1 MKTIK
6 LSLLNY
12 RTVLVYTVILSLVKK
27 TLVRLGLRLLQQA
40 VKLLRQKPLTN
51 IPSKFLCLTY
61 SQNGGGPDVG
71 QLHCKLV
78 EGYRKIQG
86 GKRVEKTSGGGSTI
100 PGNWTSFLRVVKNKT
115 ELFNCLSEVFYDWF
129 QIGDKELLNCS
140 SLKEVVSWANHR
152 F

>member
-40 VKLLRQKPLTN
+40 VKLLRQKPLMN

-61 SQNGGGPDVG
+61 SQNGGGPDLG

-86 GKRVEKTSGGGSTI
+86 GKRVEKTSGGG
-100 PGNWTSFLRVVKNKT
+100 
-115 ELFNCLSEVFYDWF
+115 FNYTRKLDQLSQSRQKQDRAV
-129 QIGDKELLNCS
+129 QLPL
-140 SLKEVVSWANHR
+140 
-152 F
+152 